1 MMRGLMRGWTAGLV
15 LAAALAASCGGDD
28 TVEGARGQCAF
39 GGELNDCPDAER
51 TSEGA
56 CWRLV
61 DCGAIPAGYSNPNDP
76 NARRFDWGQCVDFL
90 DGQSADRRRIM
101 IGCIATSVCDQ
112 LRVEGSP
119 DNPNRNDIRCIRI
132 GDP

>member
-1 MMRGLMRGWTAGLV
+1 MNGWIASL
-15 LAAALAASCGGDD
+15 ALAAFGLIACGGDD
-28 TVEGARGQCAF
+28 TVQGAHAQCAF

-61 DCGAIPAGYSNPNDP
+61 DCGAIPISYEDPDNPD
-76 NARRFDWGQCVDFL
+76 ARRFDWGQCVDFL
-90 DGQSADRRRIM
+90 DRQTADRQRIM
-101 IGCIATSVCDQ
+101 INCIAASICDE
-112 LRVEGSP
+112 LRAGGSP
-119 DNPNRNDIRCIRI
+119 DDPDRDDIRCIRL

>member
-1 MMRGLMRGWTAGLV
+1 MIAGLMKGWTASLV
-15 LAAALAASCGGDD
+15 LATSFAAACGGDD

-61 DCGAIPAGYSNPNDP
+61 DCGAIPASNSNPNDP
-76 NARRFDWGQCVDFL
+76 NRFDWGFCVDFL
-90 DGQSADRRRIM
+90 ERQTADRRRLM
-101 IGCIATSVCDQ
+101 INCIAGSICDD
-112 LRVEGSP
+112 LRAQGSP
-119 DNPNRNDIRCIRI
+119 DNPDRNDLRCIRI

>member
-1 MMRGLMRGWTAGLV
+1 MNGWIVGL
-15 LAAALAASCGGDD
+15 ALAAFGLVACRGDD
-28 TVEGARGQCAF
+28 AVQGAHGQCAF

-51 TSEGA
+51 TAEGA

-61 DCGAIPAGYSNPNDP
+61 DCGSIPVAYENPDDP
-76 NARRFDWGQCVDFL
+76 DDRRFDWGVCVDFL
-90 DGQSADRRRIM
+90 ERQTADRQRIM
-101 IGCIATSVCDQ
+101 INCIAASTCDE
-112 LRVEGSP
+112 LRVGGSP